1 MERLAVLTGQ
11 LPGTP
16 GHAAARATPLD
27 LNSVV
32 REMVAPLQRL
42 LGPFINLET
51 ELHLPGLWAAGN
63 RSQFEQVAFGLVIN
77 AREAL
82 PLGGKVRLATRRWV
96 LAESTRYR
104 IGTLG
109 AGIWAV
115 LEVRDNGAGIEAGGI
130 RHLLEPSSRGL
141 PFDSSLSL
149 STVSTVVSEA
159 GGQVIL
165 DMPDSGGTVLAACFP
180 AVQPPR
186 TRQPATGIANA
197 ILIVDDDEWSRMSAA
212 RTLRHAGFGVLE
224 AGHAQDAIELLD
236 DVAGSCVRLILAD
249 VELLHRGPR
258 PLGDRLRRERPEI
271 DVLVIAPHRSSTAG
285 DSRTPVLTKPFAPED
300 LLRAIRERFL
310 TLA

>member
-1 MERLAVLTGQ
+1 MSPTNLAEATIADGGTQAIGELVQAASAAVRDLMDRCPPGDPIGTGLRKVQQSMERLAVLTGQ

-16 GHAAARATPLD
+16 GHASARATPLD

-149 STVSTVVSEA
+149 STVST
-159 GGQVIL
+159 
-165 DMPDSGGTVLAACFP
+165 T
-180 AVQPPR
+180 PR
-186 TRQPATGIANA
+186 TTIWISRCGSSMVSRCE
-197 ILIVDDDEWSRMSAA
+197 IL
-212 RTLRHAGFGVLE
+212 
-224 AGHAQDAIELLD
+224 
-236 DVAGSCVRLILAD
+236 
-249 VELLHRGPR
+249 P
-258 PLGDRLRRERPEI
+258 
-271 DVLVIAPHRSSTAG
+271 
-285 DSRTPVLTKPFAPED
+285 
-300 LLRAIRERFL
+300 
-310 TLA
+310 